1 MRLAIGLLLFD
12 MFFKDFANL
21 VSALLGISLLAA
33 LVIDVRD
40 AESCCVA
47 LGPLEVAAIR

>member
-1 MRLAIGLLLFD
+1 
-12 MFFKDFANL
+12 MFLEDFANF

-33 LVIDVRD
+33 LVINVRD
-40 AESCCVA
+40 TESCCVA